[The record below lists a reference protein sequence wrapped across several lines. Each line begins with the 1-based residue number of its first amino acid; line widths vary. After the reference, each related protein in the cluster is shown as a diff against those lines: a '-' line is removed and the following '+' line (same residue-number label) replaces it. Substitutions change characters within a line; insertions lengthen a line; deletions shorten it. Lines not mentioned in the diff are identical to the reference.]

1 MDTARHDWIL
11 IKKCRLC
18 RLCRPSA
25 GPLRKHA
32 RRRGIF
38 PYCVFN
44 QPAERQPHRS
54 RAPDAVARS
63 GAFIVLA
70 AAMSL
75 AAFAVYAAVVN
86 LIPLLHQPGLTTGGA
101 AVALGLGGVGQVL
114 GRLGYGRLT
123 AATDV
128 RTRTAV
134 VLVAA
139 AATIILLGLLPGPAP
154 RTVRDGGSL
163 ADLGGSAYHVAL
175 SGKVDE
181 LLADQRVRES
191 YLGIS

>member
-1 MDTARHDWIL
+1 
-11 IKKCRLC
+11 
-18 RLCRPSA
+18 
-25 GPLRKHA
+25 
-32 RRRGIF
+32 
-38 PYCVFN
+38 
-44 QPAERQPHRS
+44 
-54 RAPDAVARS
+54 
-63 GAFIVLA
+63 
-70 AAMSL
+70 MSL

-86 LIPLLHQPGLTTGGA
+86 
-101 AVALGLGGVGQVL
+101 
-114 GRLGYGRLT
+114 
-123 AATDV
+123 
-128 RTRTAV
+128 
-134 VLVAA
+134 LVAA